1 MGYNMNPIKNGSS
14 EWMTHDDNP
23 KWRAY
28 FSGWLKAPTSGG
40 YIGIFMDIDGFKLIR
55 ADSSSCWVA
64 LEGSYLVNITLVIVS
79 PQGVSGITGLWPH
92 KHSETLATKSLS
104 HWLPRF
110 RSYSEYLP
118 LIVGRTT
125 PELCW
130 FSPWSCWRSPMILQV
145 FPGKRFCLRRRLWLC

>member
-1 MGYNMNPIKNGSS
+1 MNIVMNQWM
-14 EWMTHDDNP
+14 EWGITWTPLKTVQAN
-23 KWRAY
+23 
-28 FSGWLKAPTSGG
+28 GWLTMITPSDEHIFLVGWKHQPVVDTLG
-40 YIGIFMDIDGFKLIR
+40 YSWTLMDSSWFELIR

-130 FSPWSCWRSPMILQV
+130 FSPWSCWR
-145 FPGKRFCLRRRLWLC
+145 